1 MIHLL
6 APIALVSYAVAAI
19 AGSCAAILI
28 SAIFRIL
35 DILLLRFALRM
46 RSRRKRARTEVRV
59 SGVGKI
65 Y

>member
-1 MIHLL
+1 MTNLL

-19 AGSCAAILI
+19 FGFSAAILI
-28 SAIFRIL
+28 STIFRLL

-46 RSRRKRARTEVRV
+46 RAKRRRHRTEVRV
-59 SGVGKI
+59 GSVSKI